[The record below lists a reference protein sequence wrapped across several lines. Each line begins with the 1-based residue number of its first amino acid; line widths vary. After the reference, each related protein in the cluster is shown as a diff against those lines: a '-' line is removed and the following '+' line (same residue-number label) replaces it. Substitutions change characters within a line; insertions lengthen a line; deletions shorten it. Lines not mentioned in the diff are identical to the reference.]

1 MGKPVRGYFGSSF
14 RLCENEKIY
23 GLMKA
28 QTLII
33 NRQRQ
38 EASWIL
44 DDFKRTCE
52 DHESPEWGYYLYLCT
67 LMEREPSYVD
77 RLTME
82 VEQIFKL
89 HPDNSM
95 LFWVLLFLKEEYYQK
110 PAERLEAIRDWMRY
124 DNSPYFYLE
133 AYYLIWQDPYLLA
146 RLGSF
151 EVRYIILDCKMG
163 HYDTDI
169 AIQVAGLISEKK
181 RISSVFIPYLEACYE
196 VKPDDEMLTAVL
208 GISDPQPVL
217 WCKVSS
223 LV

>member
-1 MGKPVRGYFGSSF
+1 M
-14 RLCENEKIY
+14 CENEKIY

-77 RLTME
+77 RLTTE

-151 EVRYIILDCKMG
+151 EVRILYWTARWGIMITG
-163 HYDTDI
+163 YSNTGGR
-169 AIQVAGLISEKK
+169 AYFRKK
-181 RISSVFIPYLEACYE
+181 RISSVFIPYFRG
-196 VKPDDEMLTAVL
+196 VL
-208 GISDPQPVL
+208 
-217 WCKVSS
+217 
-223 LV
+223 